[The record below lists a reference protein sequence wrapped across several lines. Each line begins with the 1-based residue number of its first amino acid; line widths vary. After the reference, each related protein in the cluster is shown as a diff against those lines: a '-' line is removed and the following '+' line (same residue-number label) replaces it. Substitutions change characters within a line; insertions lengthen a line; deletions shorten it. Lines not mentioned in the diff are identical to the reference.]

1 MDKKKSVGVLM
12 ILATA
17 IAGGSYAISL
27 DFSNT
32 MNQISGDTISGD
44 TFIGGLLDE
53 KKIAEAGLDIV
64 CNLANI
70 PEGYEETCKEWNS
83 DN

>member
-1 MDKKKSVGVLM
+1 MQKKKSAGVLM
-12 ILATA
+12 LLATA

-27 DFSNT
+27 DFSETN
-32 MNQISGDTISGD
+32 ISGDTISGD

-53 KKIAEAGLDIV
+53 KAIAEAGLDIV
-64 CNLANI
+64 CNLENI
-70 PEGYEETCKEWNS
+70 PNDMIQTCEEWNR

>member
-1 MDKKKSVGVLM
+1 ML
-12 ILATA
+12 LATA

-27 DFSNT
+27 DFSET
-32 MNQISGDTISGD
+32 TISGDTISGD
-44 TFIGGLLDE
+44 TFIGGLFDE

-64 CNLANI
+64 CNLENI
-70 PEGYEETCKEWNS
+70 PKDMIQTCEEWNR

>member
-1 MDKKKSVGVLM
+1 MDKKKSAGISILA
-12 ILATA
+12 LATA
-17 IAGGSYAISL
+17 LGAGSYAL
-27 DFSNT
+27 DFSQT
-32 MNQISGDTISGD
+32 SISGDTISGD

-64 CNLANI
+64 CNLENI
-70 PEGYEETCKEWNS
+70 PSDMTETCKEWNR

>member
-12 ILATA
+12 LLATA

-32 MNQISGDTISGD
+32 MISGDTISGD
-44 TFIGGLLDE
+44 TFFGGLLDE
-53 KKIAEAGLDIV
+53 KAIAEAGLDIV
-64 CNLANI
+64 CNLENI
-70 PEGYEETCKEWNS
+70 PKDMKQTCEEWNE
-83 DN
+83 NN